1 MKQRILGRSGI
12 SVSEIC
18 LGTMTF
24 GSMADEATSTACL
37 DMAYDAGVD
46 FIDIAEIYPVPPDRK
61 WAGASET
68 ICGKWLADKP
78 RDSLIVAT
86 KVAGPT
92 GGWFRGPVREG
103 KTGLDRHNI
112 ERAVEDSLRRLRI
125 DYIDLY
131 QTHWPDPNVPIE
143 VTLEALDRLVEAG
156 KLRAVGCSNQDP
168 HGLMKSFWMSDRHG
182 LVRYE
187 TIQNSFSIM
196 QRRFEDDLAKICREE
211 EVKLLPYS
219 PIGGGVL
226 SGKYLDGEWPAGAR
240 FSQYREG
247 EARTK
252 TMTERFVNDRTLAT
266 AARVAE
272 IAGDCGLSPVTFAV
286 AWTLTRD
293 FVASTIVGVTSVEQL
308 GEHLAAA
315 DAKVPQDALAAV
327 DALSKE
333 IRHPMA

>member
-1 MKQRILGRSGI
+1 
-12 SVSEIC
+12 
-18 LGTMTF
+18 
-24 GSMADEATSTACL
+24 
-37 DMAYDAGVD
+37 
-46 FIDIAEIYPVPPDRK
+46 
-61 WAGASET
+61 
-68 ICGKWLADKP
+68 
-78 RDSLIVAT
+78 
-86 KVAGPT
+86 
-92 GGWFRGPVREG
+92 
-103 KTGLDRHNI
+103 
-112 ERAVEDSLRRLRI
+112 
-125 DYIDLY
+125 
-131 QTHWPDPNVPIE
+131 
-143 VTLEALDRLVEAG
+143 
-156 KLRAVGCSNQDP
+156 
-168 HGLMKSFWMSDRHG
+168 MSDRHG
-182 LVRYE
+182 WVRYE

-211 EVKLLPYS
+211 KVKLLSYS

-226 SGKYLDGEWPAGAR
+226 SGKYQDGAWPTGAR

-293 FVASTIVGVTSVEQL
+293 FVASTIVGVTSVAQL
-308 GEHLAAA
+308 ADHLAAA
-315 DAKVPQDALAAV
+315 DAKIPADAIAAV